1 MTYSLEFI
9 VNTGQ
14 FEHAKLTVSAESELD
29 LTHQLDLSDETVQGI
44 GQFAAAFKSQVL
56 AGKAAALGAVEPV
69 EATAQELI
77 ETELDGKVIEV
88 TEHQEKPAWAVSV
101 TPKAKDWEQP
111 KAAPVATDDGD
122 DW

>member
-9 VNTGQ
+9 VNTGDY
-14 FEHAKLTVSAESELD
+14 EHAKLTVSAESELD
-29 LTHQLDLSDETVQGI
+29 LTYKLGLSDETVQGI

-56 AGKAAALGAVEPV
+56 AGKDNALGVGQ
-69 EATAQELI
+69 ATPQELI
-77 ETELDGKVIEV
+77 ETELGGKVIEV

-111 KAAPVATDDGD
+111 EAAPVATDDGD